1 MKLKDLDLPHAVY
14 GDMPDSFAECV
25 QRALRRTAKEEMPMK
40 RFTAR
45 TIIIALALVAAAS
58 IALAAIV
65 SPTVLRFGQWYG
77 DEWENAASQGD
88 IDSTA
93 RTFPLGDLVY
103 QIDDI
108 VITGIDNSGEAED
121 NNEEKMTV
129 HGDECRVILAT
140 GIISPKEGANVVL
153 IGSEDHSISDPWN
166 AETHYR
172 SEDTATA
179 EASLSV
185 KDKAAEAN
193 AAILCPKVSAKGLL
207 DKSGEPLPAEIGV
220 TQRMQADGTVLFSL
234 EIWLDEPIP
243 RQETY
248 TLSLWVSNW
257 PVDADGT
264 FQMDS
269 RLREEWVIEVTP
281 ATAEE

>member
-1 MKLKDLDLPHAVY
+1 MTLKELDLPHAVY

-25 QRALRRTAKEEMPMK
+25 QHALHRTAKEERPMK
-40 RFTAR
+40 RITAR
-45 TIIIALALVAAAS
+45 TIVIALALVAVAG

-65 SPTVLRFGQWYG
+65 SPTVLRFSQWYG

-88 IDSTA
+88 IDATA
-93 RTFPLGDLVY
+93 RSFTLGDLVY

-108 VITGIDNSGEAED
+108 VITGIENASED
-121 NNEEKMTV
+121 TDSNEDKMTV
-129 HGDECRVILAT
+129 HDDECRVILAT

-153 IGSEDHSISDPWN
+153 MGSEDHSISDPWN
-166 AETHYR
+166 METHYR
-172 SEDTATA
+172 SESTDAA
-179 EASLSV
+179 ESSPSV

-207 DKSGEPLPAEIGV
+207 DKDGEPLSAEIGV
-220 TQRMQADGTVLFSL
+220 TQRMQSDGTVLFSL

-257 PVDADGT
+257 PVDADGN

-269 RLREEWVIEVTP
+269 RLREEWVIEVAPT
-281 ATAEE
+281 TAEG

>member
-1 MKLKDLDLPHAVY
+1 MTLKELDLPHAVY
-14 GDMPDSFAECV
+14 GDMPDSFAERV
-25 QRALRRTAKEEMPMK
+25 QYALRRTTKEEQPMK

-45 TIIIALALVAAAS
+45 TIVIALALVTVAG

-65 SPTVLRFGQWYG
+65 SPTVLRFSQWYG
-77 DEWENAASQGD
+77 DEWGNAASQGD

-93 RTFPLGDLVY
+93 RTFTLGDLVY

-108 VITGIDNSGEAED
+108 VITGIGNGDTDS
-121 NNEEKMTV
+121 NEGNLTIHDE
-129 HGDECRVILAT
+129 ECRVILAT
-140 GIISPKEGANVVL
+140 GTISPKEGANVVL
-153 IGSEDHSISDPWN
+153 MGSEDHSISDPWN

-172 SEDTATA
+172 SEITDAA
-179 EASLSV
+179 ESSLSV
-185 KDKAAEAN
+185 KDKATEAN
-193 AAILCPKVSAKGLL
+193 AAILCPKISAKGLL
-207 DKSGEPLPAEIGV
+207 DKNGEPLSAEIGV
-220 TQRMQADGTVLFSL
+220 TQRMQSDGTVLFSL

-257 PVDADGT
+257 PVDADGS

-269 RLREEWVIEVTP
+269 RLREEWVIEVAPT
-281 ATAEE
+281 TAEG

>member
-1 MKLKDLDLPHAVY
+1 MTLKELDLPHAVY
-14 GDMPDSFAECV
+14 GDMPDSFAERV
-25 QRALRRTAKEEMPMK
+25 QYALRRTAKEEQPMK
-40 RFTAR
+40 RLTAR
-45 TIIIALALVAAAS
+45 TIAIALALVAVAS

-65 SPTVLRFGQWYG
+65 SPTILRFSQWYG
-77 DEWENAASQGD
+77 DEWGNAASQGD
-88 IDSTA
+88 IDATA
-93 RTFPLGDLVY
+93 RTFALGDLVY

-108 VITGIDNSGEAED
+108 VITGIDNSNED
-121 NNEEKMTV
+121 TDSNEEKMTV
-129 HGDECRVILAT
+129 HNEECRVILAT

-153 IGSEDHSISDPWN
+153 MGSEDHSISDPWN
-166 AETHYR
+166 METHYH
-172 SEDTATA
+172 SESAAA
-179 EASLSV
+179 ESSLSV
-185 KDKAAEAN
+185 KDKAAETN

-207 DKSGEPLPAEIGV
+207 DKDGEPLPAEIGV
-220 TQRMQADGTVLFSL
+220 TQRMQSDGTVLFSL

-269 RLREEWVIEVTP
+269 RLREEWVIEVAPTK
-281 ATAEE
+281 TEG